1 MQCEM
6 PRALVEPTRRAS
18 SAEPPAMV
26 AASMIS
32 MSRWRESSLS
42 CSSRSNMTIYAN
54 GTNHWF
60 EGSTAER
67 RGPFRGLCRAQN
79 APEGAARLEIQV
91 GVVAHLEECTQQA
104 SDVSAEQC
112 RAKRYTAKQLNCL
125 HG

>member
-79 APEGAARLEIQV
+79 APEGAARLARSRLV
-91 GVVAHLEECTQQA
+91 SWPTLRNVHNRPATFRP
-104 SDVSAEQC
+104 SSAEQSGTL
-112 RAKRYTAKQLNCL
+112 RSS
-125 HG
+125 

>member
-42 CSSRSNMTIYAN
+42 CSSRSNMTMPMAR
-54 GTNHWF
+54 TT
-60 EGSTAER
+60 GSRVARPSAEAHSAGCVALR
-67 RGPFRGLCRAQN
+67 MPQRALHALLDPGWCRGP
-79 APEGAARLEIQV
+79 P
-91 GVVAHLEECTQQA
+91 
-104 SDVSAEQC
+104 
-112 RAKRYTAKQLNCL
+112 
-125 HG
+125 